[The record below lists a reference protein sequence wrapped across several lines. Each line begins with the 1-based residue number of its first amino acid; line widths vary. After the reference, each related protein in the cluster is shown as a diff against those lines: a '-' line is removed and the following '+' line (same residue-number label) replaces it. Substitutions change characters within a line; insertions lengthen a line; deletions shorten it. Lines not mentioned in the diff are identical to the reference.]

1 MPIQHAVLAL
11 LAEGKSHGYELK
23 QAFERAIGPQWG
35 SLNIGHLYQILDRLE
50 REDLVRSR
58 HVPQADR
65 PDRQVYQLTPAGRA
79 ELSRWLSEPSIRSG
93 GYRDDFF
100 IKVMAAARAAD
111 PTTLPTV
118 LANQR
123 AYLLAALRDLLG
135 MGRERDDD
143 PVVGLLITA
152 ARLHV
157 EADLAFVD
165 EVEAELHR
173 RPPSGSGRPGRRAGS
188 RRPGRR
194 AGSGRPGRRA
204 GAFGC

>member
-1 MPIQHAVLAL
+1 
-11 LAEGKSHGYELK
+11 
-23 QAFERAIGPQWG
+23 
-35 SLNIGHLYQILDRLE
+35 
-50 REDLVRSR
+50 
-58 HVPQADR
+58 
-65 PDRQVYQLTPAGRA
+65 
-79 ELSRWLSEPSIRSG
+79 
-93 GYRDDFF
+93 
-100 IKVMAAARAAD
+100 MAAARAAD

-165 EVEAELHR
+165 EVEAELQRQQAGPGQVARAAGPGQVARAAGPELSAADQPDQGAAGWELPHR
-173 RPPSGSGRPGRRAGS
+173 DQ
-188 RRPGRR
+188 
-194 AGSGRPGRRA
+194 
-204 GAFGC
+204 GAS